1 MASSISQFSEIDS
14 SHDDCGEQEDHDI
27 KIATLLSHGFEQP
40 DVEIALRKSNN
51 DVSKA
56 YNLLSLN
63 KEPVHDVFSS
73 ASEWSNEDHEAGPSS
88 DNFPTPSFR
97 CVRRAVNSDVCSIFS
112 THVSIMRCIE
122 ASQQLLTNNIF
133 DPVCTEFVDFYLPKC
148 ISLHVNPP
156 EPLFFNDVNLGI
168 SVDFCKEVV
177 PLISRRLSK
186 LPVANSLCH
195 SMADLFN
202 PRNKMFC
209 AYRRLSPSEVQNR
222 SFDIQI
228 TYCDIRKTMNG
239 KDHTHRLLQELI
251 DLFITSSGFSNVNE
265 VLRNHRDVLTPRD
278 IFELLCAID
287 SFRDFLDS
295 KKMTHI
301 LLSIVEGS
309 LNILNEV
316 SEKYIRD
323 ALSRTHIIDVIDIC
337 TKWMELL
344 NASSFSCDHCLLKFF
359 LRCITCNQLDAKVFA
374 FHELGK
380 LVVKNRPFSSVF
392 DFNLFNSWLKDNN
405 ILKHALQGNMD
416 QPTYLEKIRP
426 ILSYMTS
433 EMSASDL
440 SGVWSLRKGRMGVS
454 ADNFSTILVQIG
466 KGLNCEQIGWLEQ
479 LFIKCFHANE
489 TRMYDRIFLCC
500 RDIGIYSEHP
510 QISEKMLSIM
520 WNLIGLAR
528 KKNFMTLNAVKWFI
542 ELVCNK
548 KDLIIKDTY
557 IRKCL
562 DILTVQSGP
571 IIVSSLVILRE
582 LLEMS
587 SNIVSQAKNCKP
599 SSRGFRSRDQWGDI
613 PRLET
618 NLDEVKSL
626 LRDNNFAKVLYEKLA
641 SCKEL
646 AQKSVSDGL
655 EDCEHITAV
664 VISDGCTYSFAVKNI
679 LAVFKWLIQ
688 NQVVD
693 FSKEIWCHLWDTLS
707 SSGSNYS
714 SEMALLFEWLTQ
726 FNVHTIKASTV
737 TALLESFCTIPANR
751 LTLDGLKSL
760 CHLIDSI
767 DDRRFRDQASTQC
780 LEYLWE
786 VLEVAENKEI
796 VREVMQK
803 LIEFGSRN
811 NDCSQYRLFLSICYQ
826 RLDNLR
832 TEYFRRIGQTACPS
846 PNLSKSSA
854 SSDQQEVEALRNICR
869 RPDSGCKGDVAEP
882 QNSQETIC
890 EAMFSCGSS
899 SPPNRSASEL
909 SPLLLLRGIDRLLQ
923 LIAIFVESEDNLFF
937 MPRHFPPHG
946 ALVPGRPL
954 RIYCHVEDD
963 PSEENALL
971 FHTNSHEAIGQFRS
985 RLSNRLHFRSIGV
998 YKIYVQKG
1006 DKSVEIPCSHEWKT
1020 LEQVG
1025 LASFRDGICELEN
1038 IDVTIRCPR
1047 LSVSSV
1053 NYNSGRLISEKQLP
1067 GVIVHETN
1075 GVFAMLHELQK
1086 IADLEIQKS
1095 CRRILALIPVDPTV
1109 LAAFAVEESPPRIGR
1124 GTTNDAVVVEKFLTP
1139 SDPYRLLYTLEVLS
1153 GLLVPTFASKITVTT
1168 SNRLARILINSVIY
1182 KHLLK
1187 LIASPHLIAPITPS
1201 DRTRLFELLTL
1212 ILRVLLLGQSVL
1224 SHAITHEE
1232 QCLSSLQNFK
1242 KSERRKDPLYEDLS
1256 TLSIES
1262 NEEFLNLIAILRD
1275 AIWRGAAGWLLYS
1288 IKLPIYPDYFGIT
1301 PKSCETPNSAQTA
1314 DTVWVELPICK
1325 VPDARSAT
1333 ESIRGSHA
1341 QALDNRSEAL
1351 TNDLL
1356 LLMVRCIN
1364 IRLNTS
1370 ELDQVVK
1377 ENLLKLCTSG
1387 SWREFWLDIL
1397 LNTVTS
1403 ELRRHA
1409 RDALMCIVRCPSL
1422 GSNIC
1427 QILALLLETVESPPF
1442 SRERVKKMD
1451 ELSRRKLANSLE
1463 MYLCLASILEYN
1475 RSNSEE
1481 DILHIWRLVKRDPMQ
1496 IAWEIFDYVINTGSS
1511 STNDYINADFM
1522 YAKLRVLRALL
1533 KYSSPE
1539 ARKQMGEK
1547 FMVPM
1552 LGCCVF
1558 AQVLQGSFS
1567 SVWGG
1572 KNPLFALEVLS
1583 DLTEGCVENAFRLIE
1598 WLQNYFG
1605 TLRELEWEYRP
1616 VSESRVLDH
1625 VGLQNGGGTCYMNSV
1640 LQQLFAIPGLAN
1652 HLLSIEVSNDREKEN
1667 NQLLLALQSVFA
1679 RLTMTRSRL
1688 YVPREMW
1695 ETFRFTGADR
1705 LDTRQQH
1712 DAVDFFTELIDR
1724 VDSALEAEKKPLLFR
1739 PRLRGKFSYEYI
1751 CYGCFHRHIGAD
1763 EEFLAVNLELH
1774 GPSLE
1779 ECLEHYVN
1787 GELLEGDNA
1796 YFCSKCQEKRNT
1808 LRRGSFCE
1816 LPNTLAIQLKRF
1828 SYDINGRV
1836 DKKNDFCSFPMVLD
1850 MTSYCT
1856 QARAVCDQ
1864 DLKSL
1869 FDDVYSSEQEDSSSI
1884 GEEEVKCQ
1892 ESHHSPSS
1900 PSRWGRK
1907 RRKTSSLPNLNGV
1920 ESYLYELVG
1929 VVVHSGGARAGHY
1942 VSYVKERRPEMY
1954 NTFTYGQWVE
1964 LNDAEVRIF
1973 SGTPEAMECEW
1984 FGGSFTASPNAAFPS
1999 RVDLPKERLRS
2010 FSAYVLLY
2018 EKKEARSTAVIHMGD
2033 TPRLPNHLFTAVE
2046 SENMSFL
2053 KERDLFSSTYGYA
2066 VCKTVTNFVAELEF
2080 GDSQKNEENSKM
2092 AVVIFRM
2099 FFDYCRNALWRLSY
2113 ESREA
2118 RLFEF
2123 SFESIRRLI
2132 RCSSSVRQEFFQLLV
2147 NCNYQIFYTMFSSPD
2162 DVCSAWWRLVGD
2174 ALCEWVEDFD
2184 YERLPKSS
2192 AKLPQEIVARIIT
2205 QIKCVDSAHTCCIHG
2220 AVRCLNSFARSSHS
2234 AAIRLIGAGI
2244 MPVICEHIANE
2255 WSVSTRIQ
2263 GRGDLR
2269 SNRQLTVDFL
2279 SLYATLL
2286 VHIRDDPCFKKEFP
2300 LENGDSFTSVLVWMY
2315 IEFSTDKRMC
2325 HVIEEIFCLIEQ
2337 IRPNFLESVVNFL
2350 LMELGRVECV
2360 ELAKEIV
2367 RFVVNICRRLDDG
2380 NVSNAFRY
2388 FAILLDGCERSDFIN
2403 ESEVPKGLISQAE
2416 ELLVHCEY
2424 DRVRVILESLA
2435 RWKEEGTVDRR
2446 IAEVYNEADRF
2457 DRIACCTLRLAEEES
2472 AAIATGVVGEVGVG
2486 IHREDPVE
2494 IYYRNRISKLH
2505 KDCGTDE
2512 APLVDVIPHRNE
2524 YEDDIDEDDGI
2535 GLSPPSLTPTIT
2547 EFDDVAE
2554 QE

>member
-73 ASEWSNEDHEAGPSS
+73 ATEWSNEDHEAGPSS
-88 DNFPTPSFR
+88 EIFPTPSFR

-112 THVSIMRCIE
+112 SHVSIMRCIE

-222 SFDIQI
+222 LFDIQI

-251 DLFITSSGFSNVNE
+251 DLFISSSGFSNVNE

-287 SFRDFLDS
+287 TFREFLDS

-309 LNILNEV
+309 LNIVNEV

-323 ALSRTHIIDVIDIC
+323 GLSRTHIMDVIDIC
-337 TKWMELL
+337 TKWMEML
-344 NASSFSCDHCLLKFF
+344 NASCFSCDHCLLKFF

-380 LVVKNRPFSSVF
+380 LVVKNRPYSNVF
-392 DFNLFNSWLKDNN
+392 DINLFNSWLKDNN

-528 KKNFMTLNAVKWFI
+528 KKNFMTLNAIKWFI

-599 SSRGFRSRDQWGDI
+599 SSRGFKSRDQWADLH
-613 PRLET
+613 RLET

-655 EDCEHITAV
+655 EVCEHITAV

-688 NQVVD
+688 NQVVE

-714 SEMALLFEWLTQ
+714 SEMA
-726 FNVHTIKASTV
+726 
-737 TALLESFCTIPANR
+737 
-751 LTLDGLKSL
+751 
-760 CHLIDSI
+760 
-767 DDRRFRDQASTQC
+767 ASTQC

-846 PNLSKSSA
+846 PNLSKASA

-869 RPDSGCKGDVAEP
+869 RPDSGCKADVAEHK
-882 QNSQETIC
+882 NSQETIC
-890 EAMFSCGSS
+890 ETMFSCGSS

-909 SPLLLLRGIDRLLQ
+909 SALLLLRGIDRLLQ

-954 RIYCHVEDD
+954 RIYCHIEDD

-1067 GVIVHETN
+1067 SVIVHETN

-1109 LAAFAVEESPPRIGR
+1109 LAAFTVEESPPRIGR

-1168 SNRLARILINSVIY
+1168 SNRLARILINSVVY

-1262 NEEFLNLIAILRD
+1262 SSAVANFSNDEFLSLITILRD
-1275 AIWRGAAGWLLYS
+1275 AVWRGAAGWLLYS

-1301 PKSCETPNSAQTA
+1301 PKSCETPNDAQTA
-1314 DTVWVELPICK
+1314 DSVWVELPICK

-1370 ELDQVVK
+1370 EMDQAVK
-1377 ENLLKLCTSG
+1377 ENLLKLCTTG

-1442 SRERVKKMD
+1442 SRERVKKID

-1481 DILHIWRLVKRDPMQ
+1481 DVLHIWRIVKRDPMQ
-1496 IAWEIFDYVINTGSS
+1496 IAWEMFDYVINTGST
-1511 STNDYINADFM
+1511 STNDCINADFM

-1539 ARKQMGEK
+1539 ARRQMGEK
-1547 FMVPM
+1547 FMIPM

-1567 SVWGG
+1567 SVWSG

-1583 DLTEGCVENAFRLIE
+1583 DLTDGCLQNAFRLIE

-1640 LQQLFAIPGLAN
+1640 LQQLFAIPGLAS
-1652 HLLSIEVSNDREKEN
+1652 HLLSIEVSNDRESEN

-1724 VDSALEAEKKPLLFR
+1724 VDSALESEKKPLLFR

-1828 SYDINGRV
+1828 SYDINGRI

-1856 QARAVCDQ
+1856 QARAICDQ

-1869 FDDVYSSEQEDSSSI
+1869 FDDVYSSEQDDNSSI
-1884 GEEEVKCQ
+1884 GEEQ
-1892 ESHHSPSS
+1892 ES
-1900 PSRWGRK
+1900 
-1907 RRKTSSLPNLNGV
+1907 GV
-1920 ESYLYELVG
+1920 ESNLYELVG

-1942 VSYVKERRPEMY
+1942 VSYVKERRPEMF

-2018 EKKEARSTAVIHMGD
+2018 EKKEARSAAVIQMGD
-2033 TPRLPNHLFTAVE
+2033 TTRLPNHLLTAVE

-2053 KERDLFSSTYGYA
+2053 K
-2066 VCKTVTNFVAELEF
+2066 
-2080 GDSQKNEENSKM
+2080 
-2092 AVVIFRM
+2092 M

-2118 RLFEF
+2118 RLLEL
-2123 SFESIRRLI
+2123 SFESVRRLV
-2132 RCSSSVRQEFFQLLV
+2132 RCSSSVRLVFFQLLV
-2147 NCNYQIFYTMFSSPD
+2147 NCNYQIFFTMFSSPD
-2162 DVCSAWWRLVGD
+2162 DVCSAWWRLVSD
-2174 ALCEWVEDFD
+2174 ALCEWMEDFD

-2205 QIKCVDSAHTCCIHG
+2205 QIKCVDSAHSCCIHG

-2244 MPVICEHIANE
+2244 MPVICEHVTND
-2255 WSVSTRIQ
+2255 WSVSTRVQ

-2315 IEFSTDKRMC
+2315 IEFSTDKKMC
-2325 HVIEEIFCLIEQ
+2325 HIIEEIFCLIEQ

-2350 LMELGRVECV
+2350 LMELSRVECV

-2403 ESEVPKGLISQAE
+2403 ECEVPKGLISQAE

-2424 DRVRVILESLA
+2424 DRVRAILESLA
-2435 RWKEEGTVDRR
+2435 RWKEEGTMDRR

-2486 IHREDPVE
+2486 IHRERLDPVE
-2494 IYYRNRISKLH
+2494 MYYRNRISKLH

-2512 APLVDVIPHRNE
+2512 APLVDEIPHRNE

-2547 EFDDVAE
+2547 EFDDVVE